1 MSTENGKKSA
11 DFLKQGGILAMASL
25 IVRFI
30 GMIYRI
36 PMSNILGETGN
47 GIYAVAFEIYDVI
60 LVISSYSLPLALSK
74 IISAQQ
80 AQRQHKNTGRTFR
93 VALMFAVLS
102 GGFFCLL
109 LFFGAGMIEE
119 YIYPEYAGVQ
129 IPLRVLAPTVFIVA
143 LLGVFRGFFQGK
155 KTMVPTAVSQ
165 IVEQIVNAIV
175 SVAASYLFMKWN
187 IESLQQAAW
196 GAAGGTLGT
205 CLGAASALLIVLF
218 VYWIYRPVQTKLERR
233 DRNREQYSGKQLF
246 VLLIF
251 TILPIVLSQTVYNI
265 SGLID
270 YKIFG
275 WLSGNA
281 GQDSETISS
290 LVGVYSSKYRLL
302 CSVPI
307 AISTAVASSMIP
319 SAVAAYTDDD
329 VEQWK
334 YNISSAVK
342 FNMIVAI
349 PCAVGFMMLGQPIV
363 KMLFSSS
370 GMVDG
375 QPVYVLG
382 GRMLTAGA
390 VAIVFY
396 ALSNVTGGA
405 LQSIDKM
412 RLPVIH
418 SAISLV
424 IHILLVM
431 GFLKFTSLGI
441 YALIIGNVTFPVV
454 VFILN
459 LLAIKRYVPSYQQ
472 EVIRTFFA
480 PLAAA
485 LWMAVVIALVY
496 QGLGLVITSNLLKTL
511 VSIAVA
517 VVVYFALLLLLKG
530 LNKEELFDFPM
541 GRRLYILACKIHVMK
556 EG

>member
-319 SAVAAYTDDD
+319 SAVAANTDDD

-424 IHILLVM
+424 IHILLIM

>member
-102 GGFFCLL
+102 GGLFCLL

>member
-102 GGFFCLL
+102 GGLFCLL

-349 PCAVGFMMLGQPIV
+349 PCAIGFMMLGQPIV

-431 GFLKFTSLGI
+431 GLLKFTSLGI

-485 LWMAVVIALVY
+485 LWMAVVIVLVY
-496 QGLGLVITSNLLKTL
+496 QGLGLVIASNLLKTL

>member
-218 VYWIYRPVQTKLERR
+218 VYWIYRPVQAKLERR
-233 DRNREQYSGKQLF
+233 DKNREQYSGKQLF

>member
-80 AQRQHKNTGRTFR
+80 AKRQHKNTGRTFR
-93 VALMFAVLS
+93 VALMFAVIS

-109 LFFGAGMIEE
+109 LFFGAGMIEK

-165 IVEQIVNAIV
+165 IVEQIVNAVV

-187 IESLQQAAW
+187 AESLQQAAW

-205 CLGAASALLIVLF
+205 CLGAASAFLIVLF
-218 VYWIYRPVQTKLERR
+218 VYWIYRPVQAKLERR

-246 VLLIF
+246 ALLIF

-281 GQDSETISS
+281 GLNSETISS

-431 GFLKFTSLGI
+431 GLLKFTSLGI

-485 LWMAVVIALVY
+485 LWMAVVIVLVY
-496 QGLGLVITSNLLKTL
+496 QGLGLVIASNLLKTL